1 MVIRLLTV
9 RARHC
14 VTQNPRDG
22 AAVERAQDALTN
34 LIAYAMTLDAVY
46 LRLDDRLV
54 ELADTDSG
62 VSELQSVLRERED
75 IAAEREAF
83 RRAVISLRERLH
95 ADCSL

>member
-14 VTQNPRDG
+14 VTQNPREG
-22 AAVERAQDALTN
+22 AVERAQDALTN
-34 LIAYAMTLDAVY
+34 LMAYVMTLDAVY

-54 ELADTDSG
+54 ELADTDSD

-83 RRAVISLRERLH
+83 RRAVISLRERLP
-95 ADCSL
+95 DCSL